1 MSAYQT
7 YRVVYDENEAYNDMG
22 QDDVM
27 CDNREEIDA
36 MVRMMH
42 INANRDVLVQVDYI
56 SDYSCEPQ
64 DIDLVLSINPSFSI
78 ANSQGPWMLP
88 GVMAGVL
95 ATDVAL
101 VAAGGT
107 GLMAAQWP
115 RFRRK

>member
-1 MSAYQT
+1 MKAYET
-7 YRVVYDENEAYNDMG
+7 YRIVYDENECYNDMG

-27 CDNREEIDA
+27 MDNRDEMFA
-36 MVRMMH
+36 TVRVMRIH
-42 INANRDVLVQVDYI
+42 ADGDVLVKVDYA

-64 DIDLVLSINPSFSI
+64 DIDLALSTAPTFST

-88 GVMAGVL
+88 SVMAGVL
-95 ATDVAL
+95 AIDIGV

-115 RFRRK
+115 RFRKK